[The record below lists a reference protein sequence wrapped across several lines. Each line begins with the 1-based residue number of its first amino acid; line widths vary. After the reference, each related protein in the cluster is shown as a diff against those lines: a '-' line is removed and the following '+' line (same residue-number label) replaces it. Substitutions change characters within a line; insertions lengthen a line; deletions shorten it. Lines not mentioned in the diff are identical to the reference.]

1 MSSDPQPQV
10 HEIGK
15 RKYVVA
21 PVSPLDLD
29 GVRTMLAGTV
39 LWGLAL
45 VMLLPF
51 TQTLK
56 ADGNLWWLYTCG
68 AGFGLGVLGWDVCRR
83 RQRKRRIGTAGA
95 RRRRGRRRWFLAK
108 HRP

>member
-1 MSSDPQPQV
+1 MSSDPQPQI

-83 RQRKRRIGTAGA
+83 RQRKRISTDNDA
-95 RRRRGRRRWFLAK
+95 
-108 HRP
+108 